1 MEKVTVHILA
11 RTTVQIT
18 PDHPGIGNTGEDSSS
33 NTHSITL
40 SSAPADPTTAG
51 TGDTEGMQD
60 IVAAEQVATAAGD

>member
-40 SSAPADPTTAG
+40 SSAAADPTTAG
-51 TGDTEGMQD
+51 TGDTEGMED
-60 IVAAEQVATAAGD
+60 IAAEQVATAAGD